1 MTLRTLDD
9 VFAEAAELPAARA
22 RIAELESKQIDSTR
36 FALKSGIE
44 LAKRDKRISEL
55 EDWQRR
61 AVSWMRDDSVDCNCP
76 VIGGCAWCRTRND
89 LVEEATR

>member
-1 MTLRTLDD
+1 MTWTLCKHGGPSP
-9 VFAEAAELPAARA
+9 AEKALAAELTAARS
-22 RIAELESKQIDSTR
+22 RIA
-36 FALKSGIE
+36 A
-44 LAKRDKRISEL
+44 L

-61 AVSWMRDDSVDCNCP
+61 AVDWMHNDSVDCDCP